1 MAVSYSY
8 KSIVT
13 DGLVFNVD
21 AANPRS
27 YTSGSTTTDSLIG
40 SFTGSLKNDVSFS
53 SSYQG
58 FWNFDGI
65 DDRLEINELTDIRN
79 SLANSSFNIW
89 VYPNQLESDSRRYQ
103 WSFTVDGNY
112 PVVGLSYSPPTNPSP
127 SYTYSGSYDVLSG
140 TSGANRF
147 ILVTTGSI
155 FQKEW
160 TNICVTKETGGN
172 TGNKYNCK
180 IYVNGIDQNTNLTDD
195 TATDDWWLDNQALTR
210 FNFATLYRPSVTSKW
225 SVTNISEFSVYNRTL
240 TATEVLQNYN
250 ALKDRFT

>member
-1 MAVSYSY
+1 MGVSYSY
-8 KSIVT
+8 KSIVM
-13 DGLVFNVD
+13 DGLVFKVD

-27 YTSGSTTTDSLIG
+27 YISGSTTTDSLIG
-40 SFTGSLKNDVSFS
+40 SFTGSLKNGVNFS

-58 FWNFDGI
+58 FWNFDGM
-65 DDRLEINELTDIRN
+65 DDRLEINELVDIRA

-112 PVVGLSYSPPTNPSP
+112 PVVGLSYNPPTNPHP
-127 SYTYSGSYDVLSG
+127 ITYSGSYDVLSG

-147 ILVTTGSI
+147 ILNTTGSI

-160 TNICVTKETGGN
+160 TNVCVTKETGGN

-180 IYVNGIDQNTNLTDD
+180 IYVNGVSQDTILVGD

-210 FNFATLYRPSVTSKW
+210 FNFATLYRPSVTSNW
-225 SVTNISEFSVYNRTL
+225 SNTNISEFSIYNRTL